1 MISGQFVPHH
11 KKFLGIFLIGSP
23 LWLADSVAWR

>member
-1 MISGQFVPHH
+1 VGWASCLSLMISRQFVPHH

-23 LWLADSVAWR
+23 